1 MNAPSARVGCF
12 FSSTSAR
19 LIVCVATRSAHELGG
34 NGAGRFSDTTAICA
48 HPAKKVRD
56 VPAAMARIWIDVL
69 ECLEFIRFKGIDQ
82 SRRHSYMRFCHTC
95 SHVPIR
101 L

>member
-1 MNAPSARVGCF
+1 GPSATIGCF
-12 FSSTSAR
+12 FSSVSAP
-19 LIVCVATRSAHELGG
+19 LIVCVATRSAFEPGG

-48 HPAKKVRD
+48 QPAKNATHV
-56 VPAAMARIWIDVL
+56 AAAKTRIRIDVF
-69 ECLEFIRFKGIDQ
+69 ECLEFIRFRGIDQ
-82 SRRHSYMRFCHTC
+82 SRRHSYTRCSHTC